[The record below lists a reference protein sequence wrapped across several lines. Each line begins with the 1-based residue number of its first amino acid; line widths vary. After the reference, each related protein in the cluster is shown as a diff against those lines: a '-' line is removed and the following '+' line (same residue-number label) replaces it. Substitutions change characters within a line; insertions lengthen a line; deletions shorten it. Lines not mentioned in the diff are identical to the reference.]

1 MPQHAPLCR
10 ESASLHP
17 PFPEP
22 PSLERRFPSPGV
34 SHWRAGC
41 PLGGRDTTAERDM
54 GTWTYAATGASPAS
68 ANANGSALPPR
79 ESRSGSELV
88 LNQVNSKLRAFDIG
102 DCRPPQPLTPFAY
115 PDFTQESVRDTA
127 GERSREG
134 RRCYSAH
141 DAGLLAQPKTSQLT
155 ARGASAYGCGGV
167 SLSAARTSP
176 CRVRR

>member
-1 MPQHAPLCR
+1 MR
-10 ESASLHP
+10 T
-17 PFPEP
+17 
-22 PSLERRFPSPGV
+22 
-34 SHWRAGC
+34 
-41 PLGGRDTTAERDM
+41 GRHDR
-54 GTWTYAATGASPAS
+54 P
-68 ANANGSALPPR
+68 LPPR